1 MALSRAV
8 LAVSKFFKVTN
19 LIIPITSVKNISP
32 KDGTVIKKD
41 EHIKTRIHEKCQH
54 KIQYNVYLVIFYCIS

>member
-41 EHIKTRIHEKCQH
+41 EHIKTRIHKKCQL

>member
-19 LIIPITSVKNISP
+19 VIIPITSVKNILP

-41 EHIKTRIHEKCQH
+41 EHIKTRIHEKC
-54 KIQYNVYLVIFYCIS
+54 

>member
-19 LIIPITSVKNISP
+19 LIIPRTSAKNMTP
-32 KDGTVIKKD
+32 KDGAVVKKD
-41 EHIKTRIHEKCQH
+41 KHIKNKDTQKMLAQ
-54 KIQYNVYLVIFYCIS
+54 NST